1 MTSHPRRYAARLG
14 TIPSMPRPFRV
25 IAKDG
30 ILSFIP
36 RYGRKSEALSVELS
50 EILRHLKE
58 PGQYILPFNR
68 KP

>member
-1 MTSHPRRYAARLG
+1 MTSRRYAARLG
-14 TIPSMPRPFRV
+14 IIPALPRPFTV

-36 RYGRKSEALSVELS
+36 RYGRKSDVLSVELS
-50 EILRHLKE
+50 EILRQLKE